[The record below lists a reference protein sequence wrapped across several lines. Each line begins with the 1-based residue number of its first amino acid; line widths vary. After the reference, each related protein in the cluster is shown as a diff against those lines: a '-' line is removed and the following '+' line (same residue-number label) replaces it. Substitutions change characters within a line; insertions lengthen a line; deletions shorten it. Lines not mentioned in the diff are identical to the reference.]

1 VIFEEFKGTGN
12 SEIILDRNISDR
24 RIYPAI
30 NITKS
35 GTRKEELLQGSE
47 NLQKIA
53 YGQRVTY
60 AQLAA
65 MTGRLRAFRAAG
77 SANAKNKIPII
88 VPCHRVVASNGLGG
102 YSGGEGLGGGP
113 LLRMLINEP
122 KVNAI
127 AAPTRRPLGDMPGV
141 FNPHDPQ
148 LSDALAQVTD
158 PIDIVFCCLGT
169 TRREAGSK
177 EAFIHADYT
186 LVVDTALTGRR
197 LGAQHMLVVSAM
209 GANAH
214 SPFFYNRVKGE
225 MEEALIAQNWPKLTI
240 ARPSMLLGDRSK
252 QRMNETLFAPLFR
265 LLPGNWKSI
274 DARDVARVMLAE
286 SMRPEHEGVTIL
298 SSSELRKRAE

>member
-1 VIFEEFKGTGN
+1 MSQVLITG
-12 SEIILDRNISDR
+12 
-24 RIYPAI
+24 A
-30 NITKS
+30 
-35 GTRKEELLQGSE
+35 
-47 NLQKIA
+47 
-53 YGQRVTY
+53 
-60 AQLAA
+60 
-65 MTGRLRAFRAAG
+65 TGL
-77 SANAKNKIPII
+77 
-88 VPCHRVVASNGLGG
+88 VGG
-102 YSGGEGLGGGP
+102 H

-148 LSDALAQVTD
+148 LTDALAQVTD

-177 EAFIHADYT
+177 E
-186 LVVDTALTGRR
+186 
-197 LGAQHMLVVSAM
+197 
-209 GANAH
+209 
-214 SPFFYNRVKGE
+214 
-225 MEEALIAQNWPKLTI
+225 AQNWPKLTI

-286 SMRPEHEGVTIL
+286 AMRPEHEGVTIL

>member
-1 VIFEEFKGTGN
+1 MSQVLITG
-12 SEIILDRNISDR
+12 
-24 RIYPAI
+24 A
-30 NITKS
+30 
-35 GTRKEELLQGSE
+35 
-47 NLQKIA
+47 
-53 YGQRVTY
+53 
-60 AQLAA
+60 
-65 MTGRLRAFRAAG
+65 TGL
-77 SANAKNKIPII
+77 
-88 VPCHRVVASNGLGG
+88 VGG
-102 YSGGEGLGGGP
+102 H

-122 KVNAI
+122 KVNSI

-148 LSDALAQVTD
+148 LTDALAQVTD

-286 SMRPEHEGVTIL
+286 AMRPEHEGVTIL
-298 SSSELRKRAE
+298 TSSELRKRAE